1 MKVWKKIWHVLN
13 HILQLMIVIL
23 VLSASW
29 TGATYMTR
37 AIYQKVGTP
46 PWNYIVQ
53 LIDVIVGVA
62 IFILVLLLLGLFY
75 RNRQLDILTSIIE
88 AMRKISKGD
97 FSVKLEDKPS
107 VFGEYEEYK
116 KIINSVN
123 EMAREL
129 SRMETMRQDFISNVS
144 HEIQSPLTSISGFAS
159 ALRSS
164 ELSETQKTHYLDIIE
179 GESRRLSQLSDN
191 LLKLSS
197 LEVDNIS
204 FAMNRFRLDGQIR
217 SVVLASEPQWMNKG
231 VQVDLELGSVEVEG
245 SEDLLVQVW
254 SNLLH
259 NSIKFTPN
267 EGTITLTLKKIGQF
281 AVVTVADNGIGI
293 SQSDQLYIF
302 ERFYK
307 ADKSRNRNEG
317 GSGLGLSIVKKIV
330 DIHHGAITVSSK
342 SGEGTV
348 FTVRIPL

>member
-1 MKVWKKIWHVLN
+1 MKIWRKIWFVLN
-13 HILQLMIVIL
+13 HILQFTIVIL
-23 VLSASW
+23 ILSASW
-29 TGATYMTR
+29 TGATYITR
-37 AIYQKVGTP
+37 AVYQRIGTP
-46 PWNYIVQ
+46 SWYYIVQ
-53 LIDVIVGVA
+53 LIDVIVGVV
-62 IFILVLLLLGLFY
+62 IFFIVMILIGLLY
-75 RNRQLDILTSIIE
+75 RNKQVAILTSIIE

-97 FSVKLEDKPS
+97 FSVKLEDTPS
-107 VFGEYEEYK
+107 KFGEHEEYK

-159 ALRSS
+159 ALRNA
-164 ELSETQKTHYLDIIE
+164 ELSESQQLHYLDIIE

-197 LEVDNIS
+197 LEVDHHS

-231 VQVDLELGSVEVEG
+231 IQVDLELEPVEIQGVE
-245 SEDLLVQVW
+245 ELLVQVW

-267 EGTITLTLKKIGQF
+267 EGTISLTLRKIGQF
-281 AVVTVADNGIGI
+281 AEVTVKDTGIGI
-293 SQSDQLYIF
+293 SQSDQLHIF

-307 ADKSRNRNEG
+307 ADKSRNRNAG

-330 DIHHGAITVSSK
+330 DIHLGTVSVSSR
-342 SGEGTV
+342 SGEGTG
-348 FTVRIPL
+348 FTVKIPV